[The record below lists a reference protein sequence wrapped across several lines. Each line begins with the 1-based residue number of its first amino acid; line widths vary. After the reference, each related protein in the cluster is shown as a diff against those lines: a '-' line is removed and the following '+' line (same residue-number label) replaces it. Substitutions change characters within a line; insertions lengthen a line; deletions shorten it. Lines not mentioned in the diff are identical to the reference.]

1 MRHFF
6 NVDYLIETIQ
16 YNDWAHLKI
25 MWLELDVD
33 GKSYKCG
40 REIIEHKKKNEM
52 KKDFKWSE
60 TRIINSTFV
69 QMKNIISVSSR
80 ILDQLK
86 TCHETVFFFFCM
98 QHFRAWT
105 QLISVIW
112 VRVPVVKLPFLHHCF
127 HHISLLLVTLVQDHA

>member
-6 NVDYLIETIQ
+6 NIDYLIETIQ
-16 YNDWAHLKI
+16 YSDRAHLKI

-40 REIIEHKKKNEM
+40 REIIEQKKKIM

-60 TRIINSTFV
+60 TRIINSTFG
-69 QMKNIISVSSR
+69 QMKNIISVSPR

-86 TCHETVFFFFCM
+86 TCHEICCCCYCCFFFACN
-98 QHFRAWT
+98 
-105 QLISVIW
+105 ISGPGHSSFQW
-112 VRVPVVKLPFLHHCF
+112 FGSEYKLSSCPSYTIVFI
-127 HHISLLLVTLVQDHA
+127 ISLFY